1 MLWNH
6 RLEHEEKQGHEHS
19 AQLENDISLYK
30 NLLHSS
36 HLRGGTQ
43 QLICLLFTIHLC
55 YSNPNAEAALISNIY
70 YNQTQTFRTLRCHHL
85 LPKSTLGTSCGY
97 VFPWVLNSRSHE
109 SRCMMLHTILY
120 QSWALDPS
128 DRVLRVFNKLMFSVS
143 VKYRCWKHRAQD
155 RKPSCLDL
163 RMVLTLN
170 NGIQRTKRGRQS
182 QQFLSTYRGS
192 TWESEGPSHTWLHMI
207 LGLLQPVGKPR

>member
-1 MLWNH
+1 M
-6 RLEHEEKQGHEHS
+6 EHEEKQGHEHS

-143 VKYRCWKHRAQD
+143 VKYRC
-155 RKPSCLDL
+155 
-163 RMVLTLN
+163 
-170 NGIQRTKRGRQS
+170 
-182 QQFLSTYRGS
+182 
-192 TWESEGPSHTWLHMI
+192 
-207 LGLLQPVGKPR
+207 